1 MAPKVIVSARNAV
14 SAKNI
19 SPVFPASRNA
29 APIVAQLSFAKVRNT
44 TSKFRK
50 NEVKNNSVHFQ
61 LLTLSYRIRDFFRP
75 RISILQ
81 EIGIKAGAR
90 MLDFGCGP
98 GSYIE
103 PLAKLVSPKG
113 QIYALALDINP
124 LAIRSVR
131 QLAQKKSLIHKR

>member
-1 MAPKVIVSARNAV
+1 
-14 SAKNI
+14 
-19 SPVFPASRNA
+19 
-29 APIVAQLSFAKVRNT
+29 
-44 TSKFRK
+44 
-50 NEVKNNSVHFQ
+50 
-61 LLTLSYRIRDFFRP
+61 
-75 RISILQ
+75 
-81 EIGIKAGAR
+81 

-131 QLAQKKSLIHKR
+131 QLAQKKV

>member
-1 MAPKVIVSARNAV
+1 MAPKVIAFAQNAV

-19 SPVFPASRNA
+19 SPVFLASRNA
-29 APIVAQLSFAKVRNT
+29 APIVAQLSSAKVRNT
-44 TSKFRK
+44 TSKSRK

-75 RISILQ
+75 WISILQ

-113 QIYALALDINP
+113 QIYALALEINP
-124 LAIRSVR
+124 LTIRSVR
-131 QLAQKKSLIHKR
+131 QLAQKTSLIHKR

>member
-1 MAPKVIVSARNAV
+1 M
-14 SAKNI
+14 
-19 SPVFPASRNA
+19 
-29 APIVAQLSFAKVRNT
+29 
-44 TSKFRK
+44 
-50 NEVKNNSVHFQ
+50 KNNSVHFQ

-90 MLDFGCGP
+90 MLDFGCEP

-113 QIYALALDINP
+113 QIYAFAFEINP

>member
-19 SPVFPASRNA
+19 SPAFPASRNA
-29 APIVAQLSFAKVRNT
+29 APIVAQLSSAKVRNT

-90 MLDFGCGP
+90 ILDFGCGP

-103 PLAKLVSPKG
+103 PPVKLVGPKG
-113 QIYALALDINP
+113 QIYAFAFEINP

-131 QLAQKKSLIHKR
+131 QLAQKKV